1 MLSNEDLEIIIYA
14 YRYSLNGSF
23 AQVIHYIQNKLSVLD
38 ESQLQIIQKE
48 LMSRIAQA
56 KNLDNWFNEDEEKL
70 TKDLLS
76 NINCALIG
84 KSISNLN

>member
-1 MLSNEDLEIIIYA
+1 MLPNEDLEIIIYA

-23 AQVIHYIQNKLSVLD
+23 AQVIQYIQNKLSVLD
-38 ESQLQIIQKE
+38 KSQLQIIQKE

-56 KNLDNWFNEDEEKL
+56 ENLDNWFNEDEEKL

>member
-1 MLSNEDLEIIIYA
+1 MLSNKDLEIIIYA

-76 NINCALIG
+76 NINCVLIG

>member
-23 AQVIHYIQNKLSVLD
+23 AQVIQYIQNKLSVLD

-76 NINCALIG
+76 NINCVLIG